1 MVVEKQY
8 ISADRF
14 LEIVE
19 QPQYDDR
26 IVDLVEGEIV
36 DMPLPSGEHG
46 EILSLLVVRVASF
59 VNENKLGRVTTGD
72 AGFLLERNLD
82 GRDTMR
88 GLNLAFISGK
98 KAPIP
103 LPNRFLNLAPDLAVE
118 VISPSNVASVI
129 HLKIRQLLRAGTQ
142 LIWVVY
148 PESKTVDVH
157 TASGAFTLEE
167 NDSLS
172 GGDVL
177 PGLEIRV
184 GDIFPS

>member
-1 MVVEKQY
+1 MEVEKQF
-8 ISADRF
+8 ISVDRF

-46 EILSLLVVRVASF
+46 EILSLLVAKVASF
-59 VNENKLGRVTTGD
+59 VYGNKLGRVTTGD
-72 AGFLLERNLD
+72 AGFLLERNPD
-82 GRDTMR
+82 GRDTIR
-88 GLNLAFISGK
+88 GLDLAFISTN
-98 KAPIP
+98 KAPIL
-103 LPNRFLNLAPDLAVE
+103 LPNRFLEIAPDLAVE
-118 VISPSNVASVI
+118 VILPSNVASDI
-129 HLKIRQLLRAGTQ
+129 HLKIRQLLRTGTQ

-172 GGDVL
+172 GDDVL

>member
-1 MVVEKQY
+1 MVVEKQF

-26 IVDLVEGEIV
+26 IVDLVDGEIIDMLRPTAGHGEIV
-36 DMPLPSGEHG
+36 SW
-46 EILSLLVVRVASF
+46 LVIIIGNHVL
-59 VNENKLGRVTTGD
+59 KHDLGRMSSGD
-72 AGFLLERNLD
+72 AGFILESNPE
-82 GRDTMR
+82 GRDTVR
-88 GLNLAFISGK
+88 GLDIAFISKTQVAG
-98 KAPIP
+98 P
-103 LPNRFLNLAPDLAVE
+103 LEFKWYELAPDLAVE
-118 VISPSNVASVI
+118 VISPSNVDSDL

-148 PESKTVDVH
+148 PESKSVDVH
-157 TASGAFTLEE
+157 TASGATTLEV

-177 PGLEIRV
+177 PGFEIRV